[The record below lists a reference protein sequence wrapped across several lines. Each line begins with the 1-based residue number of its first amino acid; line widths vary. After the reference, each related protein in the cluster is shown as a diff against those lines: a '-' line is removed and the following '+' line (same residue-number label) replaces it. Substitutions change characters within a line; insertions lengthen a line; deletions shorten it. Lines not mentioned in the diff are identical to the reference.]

1 MKENINSQMNLQLFY
16 YKNAPLG
23 SQFTVHRVLGFLG
36 LIELHDYFYNYRSRS

>member
-23 SQFTVHRVLGFLG
+23 SQFTVHRVGFFG
-36 LIELHDYFYNYRSRS
+36 LDRITRLFL